1 MTLAILICTLPD
13 RSIKLRRL
21 LAILDPQ
28 IKQFPDRVF
37 YRIHD
42 GGRSMPTGTKRNQL
56 ITQTQSDY
64 FVFID
69 DDDVISP
76 DYVSEILK
84 AADSRPDVITFSGWM
99 TTDGHSRAGWTIRLG
114 SAYEERD
121 GHYYRWPNHIVPIR
135 RDAVRGVWF
144 PAVWNQEDYRW
155 SKEIHDAGLLKT
167 EVHIDKDLYHYD
179 YYSKPRR
186 RRLHQT

>member
-13 RSIKLRRL
+13 RVMKLRRL

-28 IKQFPDRVF
+28 VKQFQDKVF

-69 DDDVISP
+69 DDDLISNN
-76 DYVSEILK
+76 YVAEIIKASEV
-84 AADSRPDVITFSGWM
+84 RPDVITFRGWM
-99 TTDGHSRAGWTIRLG
+99 TTNGHSRAGWTIRLG
-114 SAYEERD
+114 STYEERN
-121 GHYYRWPNHIVPIR
+121 GHYYRWPNHIVPVR
-135 RDAVRGVWF
+135 REAVHGIWF
-144 PAVWNQEDYRW
+144 PDVWIQEDYRW
-155 SKEIHDAGLLKT
+155 SKAVRDAGALKS
-167 EVHIDKDLYHYD
+167 EVHIDKELYHYD
-179 YYSKPRR
+179 FQTKPRKHR
-186 RRLHQT
+186 VK